1 MTKEDFKCEL
11 ILRYLDE
18 MGKYPDDGAKAEIQ
32 KLVDFAFNGA

>member
-11 ILRYLDE
+11 ILFHLRETGNIPSDE
-18 MGKYPDDGAKAEIQ
+18 LKAEIQ